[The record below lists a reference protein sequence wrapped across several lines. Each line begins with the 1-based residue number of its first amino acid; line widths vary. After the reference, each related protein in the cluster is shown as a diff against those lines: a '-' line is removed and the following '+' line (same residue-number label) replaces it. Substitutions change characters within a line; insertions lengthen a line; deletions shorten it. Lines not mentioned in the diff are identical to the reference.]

1 MAVFRSGALFGTL
14 EGPETDTIGDVQF
27 ISSSVEPPKRQHKKS
42 KGCCAKL
49 LASEARC
56 AQLQADLATSALQ
69 QAVLQARL
77 SYLNARLLDPPKRK
91 RFGQPRLPTIYEAVL
106 LKLC

>member
-1 MAVFRSGALFGTL
+1 MAEFRSGTLIGTL
-14 EGPETDTIGDVQF
+14 EGPETTDTIGDVQF
-27 ISSSVEPPKRQHKKS
+27 ISFSVEPPKRQHKKS

-56 AQLQADLATSALQ
+56 TQLQAEL
-69 QAVLQARL
+69 AVLQARL

-91 RFGQPRLPTIYEAVL
+91 RLPTIYEAVL